1 MRFLDPL
8 FLIFLIH
15 FKKSTVGFLKKLI
28 CISEIPE
35 LHIDNEKV
43 LSYRI
48 RFAAISMRREV
59 VVAEFSTFY
68 AQCRFCAKIS
78 DTVLYSI
85 LLTVSE
91 MLFSSG

>member
-8 FLIFLIH
+8 FVNFLDIFQKIH
-15 FKKSTVGFLKKLI
+15 GRIFKKLI
-28 CISEIPE
+28 CIREIPE

-48 RFAAISMRREV
+48 RFPAIGVRGEV

-68 AQCRFCAKIS
+68 ARRRFCAKIS
-78 DTVLYSI
+78 DTV
-85 LLTVSE
+85 
-91 MLFSSG
+91 